1 MALPGNDATSNE
13 AGATAAPRGAVRL
26 RWWRPEE
33 ADDATLA
40 AWAAMLDAEERARA
54 ARFRMDADRR
64 AYVAAH
70 ALTRLMLS
78 ATAPVAPAD
87 WRVIRGHAGKPEI
100 DPAHGLPWL
109 RFNLSHTRGL
119 VACAV
124 ARDADVGLDVEDL
137 GRREASPGLAER
149 NFAPA
154 EAAMIAALPPE
165 ARHEAFLKTWTL
177 KEAFVKATGDG
188 IGLGLDRFAFTLDP
202 PVLRFAP
209 GGAGDPGAWR
219 FLQWRP
225 TPRHIL
231 AVALRRYRDAA

>member
-1 MALPGNDATSNE
+1 
-13 AGATAAPRGAVRL
+13 
-26 RWWRPEE
+26 
-33 ADDATLA
+33 
-40 AWAAMLDAEERARA
+40 MLDEEECARA
-54 ARFRMDADRR
+54 ARFRMEADRR
-64 AYVAAH
+64 AYIAAH
-70 ALTRLMLS
+70 ALTRQMLS
-78 ATAPVAPAD
+78 TMAPPAPAAMAPVAPAD
-87 WRVIRGHAGKPEI
+87 WRFIRGQAGKPEI

-124 ARDADVGLDVEDL
+124 TAEADIGLDVEDL
-137 GRREASPGLAER
+137 ERREASPGLAER
-149 NFAPA
+149 NFAPS
-154 EAAMIAALPPE
+154 EAAMIAALAPE
-165 ARHEAFLKTWTL
+165 ARHETFLKVWTL

-209 GGAGDPGAWR
+209 GGAGDPAEWR

-231 AVALRRYRDAA
+231 AVALRRYRDFA